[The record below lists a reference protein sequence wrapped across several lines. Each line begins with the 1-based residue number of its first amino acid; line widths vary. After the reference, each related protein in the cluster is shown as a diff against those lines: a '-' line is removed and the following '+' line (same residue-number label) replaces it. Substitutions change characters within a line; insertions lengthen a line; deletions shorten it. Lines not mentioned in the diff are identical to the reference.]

1 MAAQTLPYQEVQSAY
16 GQALEA
22 EHQQKLDAVAAF
34 EWQAKESAAQ
44 AALQV
49 RRLRQEGDSEVAR
62 ITREA
67 EEEVKRLEEERIQRL
82 EAHSAEI
89 QRLEEQLRHERE
101 AADDRI
107 KCIDQ
112 ELLDLHESTDS
123 EIQRKAA
130 ERAES
135 LQAVRANSEART
147 AAADERCR
155 QALEAQRVA
164 KLQAQE
170 AMAGAG
176 KDRSLKVFEAERGCQ
191 VWVAA
196 FNQALAD
203 TQVSLAERVEQLL
216 AEANASRRHL
226 EDLRERV
233 DANWQLELAEIRQ
246 AASQERHEAAKQ
258 LENARDKSA
267 ELESSAL
274 TATQRGMKESMD
286 VRRAH
291 LDSLRV
297 IASELDDVRKSL
309 GLQARDQPLLVQ
321 GLQDMALRL
330 RQGQRC
336 RQPPKLSEWES
347 QSEIS

>member
-1 MAAQTLPYQEVQSAY
+1 MAAQTLPYQEVQAAY

-22 EHQQKLDAVAAF
+22 EHQQKLEAIAAF

-49 RRLRQEGDSEVAR
+49 RRLREEGDNEVAR

-67 EEEVKRLEEERIQRL
+67 EEEVKRLEEERVQQL
-82 EAHSAEI
+82 EAHNNEI
-89 QRLEEQLRHERE
+89 QRLEEELRRERE
-101 AADDRI
+101 GADDRV
-107 KCIDQ
+107 KHIDH
-112 ELLDLHESTDS
+112 ELIVLHGSTDS

-135 LQAVRANSEART
+135 LQTVRANSEART

-155 QALEAQRVA
+155 QALEAQRAA

-196 FNQALAD
+196 FNQALAE
-203 TQVSLAERVEQLL
+203 TQVSLAERIEQLVS
-216 AEANASRRHL
+216 EADASRRHL
-226 EDLRERV
+226 EDCRERV
-233 DANWQLELAEIRQ
+233 DANWQLELEEIRQ
-246 AASQERHEAAKQ
+246 AAKQERHEAAKQ
-258 LENARDKSA
+258 LENARDRSA
-267 ELESSAL
+267 ELESAAFA
-274 TATQRGMKESMD
+274 ATQKGVKECTE
-286 VRRAH
+286 VRRH
-291 LDSLRV
+291 HVDKLRK
-297 IASELDDVRKSL
+297 ITSELDDVRKSL

-321 GLQDMALRL
+321 GLQEMALRL

-336 RQPPKLSEWES
+336 RQPPRLSKWDS
-347 QSEIS
+347 QSEVS